1 MYGEL
6 KKYER
11 AIQDYDQA
19 IELHPDY
26 VNAHNNRGFAYQ
38 ALGKTVEAEADFKKY
53 EELTGQKP

>member
-1 MYGEL
+1 VYGEL

-11 AIQDYDQA
+11 AIQDCDQA
-19 IELHPDY
+19 IELDPDY

-38 ALGKTVEAEADFKKY
+38 ALGKTVEADFKKY